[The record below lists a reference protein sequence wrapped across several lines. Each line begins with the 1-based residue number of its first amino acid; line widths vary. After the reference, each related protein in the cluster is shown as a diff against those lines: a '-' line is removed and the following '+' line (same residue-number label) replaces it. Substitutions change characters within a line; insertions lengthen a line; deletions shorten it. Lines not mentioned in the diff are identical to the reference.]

1 MASSI
6 DRDRAA
12 LPGSGPGWTNTLRRV
27 EFKRLVPESGTLSVI
42 DVASALRHE
51 ADPPPDR
58 PYLALNMVATADGRI
73 TIGGRS
79 GPIGNEHDRALFH
92 ELRAQVD
99 AVMVG
104 AGTLRT
110 ERYGRIVKDPE
121 RRARRAAAGL
131 AEDPL
136 AIVVCGSLQLDPGL
150 PLLQDPDSRVAVIT
164 TSDGE
169 IEGTR
174 ARMDYVRTDAGEAKV
189 PLAPAMRALRERGVE
204 TVLCEG
210 GAMLNGALLAEGLV
224 DELHLVI
231 ASKLAGGAGPG
242 VVGGPQLE
250 PTAEMRLVSALEAGG
265 DLFLRYRVA
274 R

>member
-1 MASSI
+1 MEF
-6 DRDRAA
+6 
-12 LPGSGPGWTNTLRRV
+12 RRL
-27 EFKRLVPESGTLSVI
+27 FPEPGTLSVA
-42 DVASALRHE
+42 DAASALRE
-51 ADPPPDR
+51 DAEPPPDR

-110 ERYGRIVKDPE
+110 ERYGRIVKDPD

-131 AEDPL
+131 AADPL
-136 AIVVCGSLQLDPGL
+136 ALVVCASLRLDPGL
-150 PLLQDPDSRVAVIT
+150 PLLQDPDSHVVVIT
-164 TSDGE
+164 TAAGE
-169 IEGTR
+169 IEGAR
-174 ARMDYVRTDAGEAKV
+174 ARVEYLRTQAGEAKIT
-189 PLAPAMRALRERGVE
+189 LAPALRELRERGVE

-250 PTAEMRLVSALEAGG
+250 PTLDMELVSALEAGG
-265 DLFLRYRVA
+265 DLFLRYRM

>member
-1 MASSI
+1 VEFRRLFPDTGTLIATEAA
-6 DRDRAA
+6 AA
-12 LPGSGPGWTNTLRRV
+12 LR
-27 EFKRLVPESGTLSVI
+27 E
-42 DVASALRHE
+42 D
-51 ADPPPDR
+51 ADPPPHR
-58 PYLALNMVATADGRI
+58 PHLALNMVATADGRI

-79 GPIGNEHDRALFH
+79 GPIGNQHDRALFH
-92 ELRAQVD
+92 ELRTQAD

-136 AIVVCGSLQLDPGL
+136 ALVVCGSLALDPEI
-150 PLLQDPDSRVAVIT
+150 PLLQDPDSHVAVIT
-164 TSDGE
+164 TSEGE
-169 IEGTR
+169 IEGVR
-174 ARMDYVRTDAGEAKV
+174 ARVEYLRTETGEAKV
-189 PLAPAMRALRERGVE
+189 PLAPAMRELRERGVE

-224 DELHLVI
+224 DELFLVI

-250 PTAEMRLVSALEAGG
+250 PTVQMELVSALEGGG
-265 DLFLRYRVA
+265 DLFLRYRT